1 MADKRE
7 VIVVG
12 AGPAGYAAAFIA
24 ADMGKQV
31 TIIDPEQN
39 PGGVCLYRGCIPTK
53 ALLHAVK
60 AKHEAALAAD
70 WGFAFGEPS
79 LDLDKLRAWKDKVV
93 QKLTRGTGQLA
104 KRRKIEHI
112 HGTARFRDPRTLVVT
127 TEDGEQ
133 ELEAG
138 QIVLATGAKA
148 QVLPMMPDD
157 ERVWTAERA
166 LDLPSVPERLLVV
179 GAGYIGL
186 EMSYTYQGLG
196 SKVDLVEMTPGLMPG
211 ADRDLVEVFE
221 KVNRDKY
228 ERILLETMVDSVKA
242 GKKGLEVS
250 FAGDGAPDEAATYDA
265 ILLATGRKPSL
276 DGLGLED
283 AGVELDDEGFV
294 RVDAQLRT
302 SADGVFAVGDIAGPP
317 LLAHK
322 GKHEGRVAG
331 RVIGGD
337 ENAAVDTD
345 VIPAVEYTDPEIAW
359 VGLTETEAEEQG
371 RKVDVARFPWAASG
385 RAITMGRN
393 QGLTKLVIEPGTER
407 ILGVS
412 VAGVD
417 AGELIPEGAL
427 AVEMA
432 ATASD
437 LELTVHP
444 HPTLSETIAGAAER
458 FFGYATDI

>member
-1 MADKRE
+1 
-7 VIVVG
+7 
-12 AGPAGYAAAFIA
+12 
-24 ADMGKQV
+24 
-31 TIIDPEQN
+31 
-39 PGGVCLYRGCIPTK
+39 
-53 ALLHAVK
+53 
-60 AKHEAALAAD
+60 
-70 WGFAFGEPS
+70 
-79 LDLDKLRAWKDKVV
+79 
-93 QKLTRGTGQLA
+93 
-104 KRRKIEHI
+104 RRKIEHI
-112 HGTARFRDPRTLVVT
+112 HGTARFRDPRTLVAT
-127 TEDGEQ
+127 TDDGEQ
-133 ELEAG
+133 ELEAEHV
-138 QIVLATGAKA
+138 ILATGAKA

-242 GKKGLEVS
+242 GKKGLEVR
-250 FAGDGAPDEAATYDA
+250 FAGDGAPDESATYDA
-265 ILLATGRKPSL
+265 ILLATGREPSL
-276 DGLGLED
+276 GGLGLEE
-283 AGVELDDEGFV
+283 AGVELDDEGYV

-322 GKHEGRVAG
+322 GKHDGRIAG
-331 RVIGGD
+331 RVVGGD

-359 VGLTETEAEEQG
+359 VGLTETEAEQQG
-371 RKVDVARFPWAASG
+371 RKVDIARFPWAASG

-437 LELTVHP
+437 LELTIHP